1 MDCDLVKMSKC
12 FFCGGEKNELVL
24 LGDKSSRKD
33 KNAWCNN
40 KSMSVIAN
48 YEPCD
53 NCQEEF
59 SKGTLLIEAS
69 DTPNSKGQPEMQKD
83 VYPTGRYWVIN
94 PDAINIDNPI
104 AFVSE
109 DAAKKMGLYEVEED
123 VKDKQNQ

>member
-12 FFCGGEKNELVL
+12 FYCGGEKNELVMATRQTR
-24 LGDKSSRKD
+24 DQ
-33 KNAWCNN
+33 CNN
-40 KSMSVIAN
+40 KSRSVIAN

-53 NCQEEF
+53 DCQEIF